1 MKTTLALLVTV
12 LVSAYFWYVLLATV
26 GAFAVACGVSLQFGV
41 GYGFIAFG
49 VLCVL
54 GSEVVR
60 GGMIRG

>member
-1 MKTTLALLVTV
+1 MKPTLALLGTV
-12 LVSAYFWYVLLATV
+12 LISAYFWYAMLATI

-41 GYGFIAFG
+41 GYGLIAFG